1 MMGVERKRRLIGGSW
16 RGNQS
21 RWGRADPES
30 AKATD
35 SAQNDRQHGAAAKVR
50 TAFLQANNAIL
61 KAKGECPAKSPR
73 FFSGNDLLLI

>member
-1 MMGVERKRRLIGGSW
+1 MMGVERKKAIDWGSW
-16 RGNQS
+16 RGNQL

-35 SAQNDRQHGAAAKVR
+35 SAQDDRQHDAAAKVR

-73 FFSGNDLLLI
+73 FLSGNDLLLI